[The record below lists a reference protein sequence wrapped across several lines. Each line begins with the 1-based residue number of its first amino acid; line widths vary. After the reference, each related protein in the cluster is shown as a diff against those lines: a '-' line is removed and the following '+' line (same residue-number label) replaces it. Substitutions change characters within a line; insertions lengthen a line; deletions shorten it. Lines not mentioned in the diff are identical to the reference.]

1 MFLDTNCDG
10 DIDECA
16 SSPCNDGVC
25 TDQVDGYYCTCEPG
39 FTGTYCETNI
49 NECESAPCQNGATC
63 VDGRNAYVCDC
74 VPGYTGKIDTQPLKN
89 SNTLAFL
96 LFLKKVVMSPVYPA
110 TQLQT

>member
-1 MFLDTNCDG
+1 MHVAGTNCDI

-16 SSPCNDGVC
+16 SSPCNDGSC

-63 VDGRNAYVCDC
+63 VDGRDGYVCDC
-74 VPGYTGKIDTQPLKN
+74 VAGYTGDMLYNFFFNN
-89 SNTLAFL
+89 SFSFAQFVLNA
-96 LFLKKVVMSPVYPA
+96 P
-110 TQLQT
+110 